1 MIESLFP
8 GGKGGGGDDEKV
20 KVSANDTTAGFLNGK
35 LVAGTGV
42 TLTEGSDGG
51 NETLTIASSVTNTDM
66 LAKVSSNDTTA
77 GYLNGKL
84 VAGSGITFTEGNDG
98 ADETL
103 TIAASG
109 GGGGSSNL
117 TEYTVTTADA
127 ENTTSQ
133 ITVATFTVPANTWA
147 DGDVVWMEYRYLQLE
162 LNGADTVGVVLS
174 CTGLSDL
181 SSTLSGFQTS
191 QQSGQ
196 ISPIYKR
203 IGSSLYTFRT
213 SSSAVQ
219 TVHRPSF
226 SSSASEI
233 AEYTSF
239 DFTQDIVVA
248 VKVTHSLADPSNYVR
263 TIFGYAAKA
272 SGIGMMR

>member
-1 MIESLFP
+1 MKIFKPTVESAIVLPTGSAPATSSGFAYIYAKTDGNIYLANE
-8 GGKGGGGDDEKV
+8 GG
-20 KVSANDTTAGFLNGK
+20 
-35 LVAGTGV
+35 
-42 TLTEGSDGG
+42 TESQ
-51 NETLTIASSVTNTDM
+51 I
-66 LAKVSSNDTTA
+66 
-77 GYLNGKL
+77 
-84 VAGSGITFTEGNDG
+84 
-98 ADETL
+98 
-103 TIAASG
+103 G
-109 GGGGSSNL
+109 GGGGGGGPTI

-147 DGDVVWMEYRYLQLE
+147 DGDVVWLEYRYLQLE
-162 LNGADTVGVVLS
+162 LNGSDTVGVVLS

-181 SSTLSGFQTS
+181 SSTLSGFQTT

-213 SSSAVQ
+213 STSAMQ
-219 TVHRPSF
+219 TIHRSGF
-226 SSSASEI
+226 ASSASEI

-239 DFTQDIVVA
+239 DFTQDIVIS

>member
-1 MIESLFP
+1 MSNKINTTIDGLEFVNDAGRRVVIRTNHGAESDQYIDLP
-8 GGKGGGGDDEKV
+8 SSGGVLSTGGGADG
-20 KVSANDTTAGFLNGK
+20 ND
-35 LVAGTGV
+35 LV
-42 TLTEGSDGG
+42 
-51 NETLTIASSVTNTDM
+51 
-66 LAKVSSNDTTA
+66 KVSSNDTTA

-84 VAGSGITFTEGNDG
+84 VAGANITFTEGSDG
-98 ADETL
+98 GNETL
-103 TIAASG
+103 TIAASGG

-133 ITVATFTVPANTWA
+133 VTVATFTVPANTWE
-147 DGDVVWMEYRYLQLE
+147 DGDVVWLEYRYLQLE

-181 SSTLSGFQTS
+181 TSTLSGTQTS

-203 IGSSLYTFRT
+203 IGSSLYTFRNST
-213 SSSAVQ
+213 SAVQ
-219 TVHRPSF
+219 TIHRPSF
-226 SSSASEI
+226 NSSAFEI

>member
-1 MIESLFP
+1 MKIFKPTVESAIVLPTGSAPATSSGFAYIYAKTDGNIYLANE
-8 GGKGGGGDDEKV
+8 GG
-20 KVSANDTTAGFLNGK
+20 
-35 LVAGTGV
+35 
-42 TLTEGSDGG
+42 TESQ
-51 NETLTIASSVTNTDM
+51 I
-66 LAKVSSNDTTA
+66 
-77 GYLNGKL
+77 
-84 VAGSGITFTEGNDG
+84 
-98 ADETL
+98 
-103 TIAASG
+103 G
-109 GGGGSSNL
+109 GGGGGGGPTI

-174 CTGLSDL
+174 CTGLSDV

-213 SSSAVQ
+213 STSAMQ
-219 TVHRPSF
+219 TIHRTSF
-226 SSSASEI
+226 ASSASEI